1 MQRREFVT
9 LLGGA
14 AATWPFIVHAQEPRK
29 RPLIVSL
36 GSPTAATAK
45 PQFDAFLEGL
55 RSLGYVEG
63 RDLDIVQFWAD
74 GVMQRLPQ
82 LAQEAVR
89 FRPDVIFA
97 NPTPGVLAA
106 KAASATIPIVCF
118 MLTDEIRLG
127 LAASDARP
135 GGTVTGLL
143 MRVEGMAGKQV
154 DLAIEMV
161 PTATRIGILFNPTS
175 ADGPAQRREVDAAT
189 LAHSVQANFAEART
203 LTEIESAFQ
212 QFARDQVHAVIVLY
226 DAIFFTDRRHIA
238 ELATIGRLPA
248 IYSARDH
255 VDAGGLISYGVSLRA
270 NARRAATYVDKI
282 LKGAKPGDLP
292 IEFPTTLELVINLK
306 TAKALGL
313 TVSQTL
319 LARADEVIE

>member
-1 MQRREFVT
+1 
-9 LLGGA
+9 
-14 AATWPFIVHAQEPRK
+14 
-29 RPLIVSL
+29 
-36 GSPTAATAK
+36 
-45 PQFDAFLEGL
+45 
-55 RSLGYVEG
+55 
-63 RDLDIVQFWAD
+63 
-74 GVMQRLPQ
+74 
-82 LAQEAVR
+82 
-89 FRPDVIFA
+89 
-97 NPTPGVLAA
+97 
-106 KAASATIPIVCF
+106 

-154 DLAIEMV
+154 ELAIETV
-161 PTATRIGILFNPTS
+161 PAATRIGILFNPTS

-189 LAHSVQANFAEART
+189 FARSVQADFAEART
-203 LTEIESAFQ
+203 LAEIESAFQ
-212 QFARDQVHAVIVLY
+212 QFVRDQINAVIVLY

-238 ELATIGRLPA
+238 ELAAAARLPV

-270 NARRAATYVDKI
+270 SARRAATYVDKI

-306 TAKALGL
+306 TARALGL
-313 TVSQTL
+313 TVPPTL